1 MESKSEEEMEDI
13 VVASCLS
20 KVDGSTH
27 LHNHLTMY
35 LNLRI
40 LKVFQHLINHEI
52 PVHSQALEAF
62 KRLEREVP
70 EMGDAFALLKDRVET
85 VGTSIKVQ
93 EMQIEMAEG

>member
-1 MESKSEEEMEDI
+1 MGSASLTEAIWSVITASLDLINSQISNEKNRQTQGFFTNAYSSTMESKSEEEIENI

-40 LKVFQHLINHEI
+40 LKVF
-52 PVHSQALEAF
+52 
-62 KRLEREVP
+62 
-70 EMGDAFALLKDRVET
+70 
-85 VGTSIKVQ
+85 
-93 EMQIEMAEG
+93 